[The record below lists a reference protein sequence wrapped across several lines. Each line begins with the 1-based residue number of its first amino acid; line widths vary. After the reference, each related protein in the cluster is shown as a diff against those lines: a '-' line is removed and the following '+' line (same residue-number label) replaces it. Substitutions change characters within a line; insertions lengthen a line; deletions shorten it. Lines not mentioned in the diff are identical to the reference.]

1 MAWPTPREYDQ
12 AMRRI
17 FLFTLAL
24 IAVLVACTG
33 LLLLRPSLW
42 REAAARIGVAPVAT
56 PSPGERDSPFATPPP
71 TDPPKSPTKMV
82 ASPSSDER
90 EPATAQ
96 EATPAVKYP
105 FPIATTINVGTSKSR
120 VVAAFGPPA
129 ATVTGADVGRLN
141 ERIIYLDRATH
152 KKTVVTIVNGKVA
165 SAATY
170 VGEEAQD

>member
-1 MAWPTPREYDQ
+1 
-12 AMRRI
+12 MRRI

-71 TDPPKSPTKMV
+71 TAPSKVPTKLA

-90 EPATAQ
+90 EPATPQSAP
-96 EATPAVKYP
+96 PAPVKYL
-105 FPIATTINVGTSKSR
+105 FPIATAINVGTSKSD
-120 VVAAFGPPA
+120 VIAAFGLPA

-141 ERIIYLDRATH
+141 ERIIYLDRAAQ
-152 KKTVVTIVNGKVA
+152 KKTVITIVNGKVA
-165 SAATY
+165 SSATY
-170 VGEEAQD
+170 VGEAMQD